1 MEVFRYLCPTLTGC
15 INHGPYMSE
24 LNPVLVPA
32 VAAIQS
38 LHWEFFFFPQIPFTR
53 DGRATCQ
60 FAYPFS
66 SQLSP
71 PLRDEEQIKNKA
83 LKIKFD

>member
-1 MEVFRYLCPTLTGC
+1 MEVFWYLRPTLTGY

-38 LHWEFFFFPQIPFTR
+38 LHWEFFFSPNTLHKGWESYLSVCLPVLLPTQPTPER
-53 DGRATCQ
+53 WRA
-60 FAYPFS
+60 
-66 SQLSP
+66 
-71 PLRDEEQIKNKA
+71 N
-83 LKIKFD
+83 